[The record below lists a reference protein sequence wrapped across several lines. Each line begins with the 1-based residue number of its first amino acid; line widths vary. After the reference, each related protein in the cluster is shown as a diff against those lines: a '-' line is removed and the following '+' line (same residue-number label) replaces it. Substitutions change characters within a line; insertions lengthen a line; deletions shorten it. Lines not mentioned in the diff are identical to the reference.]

1 MSLRDEKLY
10 IDDILEAI
18 YKIEEYI
25 QDIDFEDFSSDMKSI
40 DAVIRNLEIIGE
52 ATKNISEDFKNRY
65 PDINWKDPTRMRDRL
80 IHAYFGVDL
89 GIVWETIKFRIPE
102 LKEQIEKIS
111 EYIK

>member
-10 IDDILEAI
+10 IDDILETI
-18 YKIEEYI
+18 YKIQNYI
-25 QDIDFEDFSSDMKSI
+25 QDIDFEDFSSDQKSV

-52 ATKNISEDFKNRY
+52 ATKNISIDFKNRY
-65 PDINWKDPTRMRDRL
+65 PDVNWKDPTRMRDIL

-89 GIVWETIKFRIPE
+89 EIVWETIKFRIPE

-111 EYIK
+111 E

>member
-10 IDDILEAI
+10 IDDILETI
-18 YKIEEYI
+18 YKIQNYI
-25 QDIDFEDFSSDMKSI
+25 QDIDFEDFSSDQKSV

-52 ATKNISEDFKNRY
+52 ATKNISIDFKNRY
-65 PDINWKDPTRMRDRL
+65 PDVNWKDPTRMRDRL

-89 GIVWETIKFRIPE
+89 EIVWETIKFRIPE

-111 EYIK
+111 E

>member
-10 IDDILEAI
+10 IDDILETI
-18 YKIEEYI
+18 YKIQNYI
-25 QDIDFEDFSSDMKSI
+25 QDIDFEDFSSDQKSI

-52 ATKNISEDFKNRY
+52 ATKNISIDFKNRY
-65 PDINWKDPTRMRDRL
+65 PDVNWKDPTRMRDRL

-89 GIVWETIKFRIPE
+89 EIVWETIKFRIPE

-111 EYIK
+111 E

>member
-18 YKIEEYI
+18 YKIENYI
-25 QDIDFEDFSSDMKSI
+25 QDIDFEDFSSDQKSI

-52 ATKNISEDFKNRY
+52 ATKNISIDFKNRY
-65 PDINWKDPTRMRDRL
+65 PDVNWKDPTRMRDRL
-80 IHAYFGVDL
+80 IHAYFL
-89 GIVWETIKFRIPE
+89 SRFRNRLETIKFRIPE

-111 EYIK
+111 E